1 MTVIEDTTG
10 AIVVTGA
17 TGNVGRALVRGLDEA
32 GRPVTAVARSVT
44 DADVPAGVRAEPA
57 DLAEPAGLRAA
68 FAGAGALFLLV
79 AGEDPHSVLTEAKS
93 AGIRRVVLLS
103 SQGAGTRPEAYRH
116 PRRFEEAVKESGL
129 DWTILRS
136 GGMATNAFAWAGSIS
151 ARREAAAPF
160 GDVGLPF
167 VDPDDV
173 AAVAAAALLDDG
185 HLNATYT
192 LTGPAPTTPRERAAA
207 IAAALGEP
215 VRFTE
220 QTEEEAHELM
230 SRFMPPA
237 AVEGTLAILG
247 HPTEEEQRPSPDV
260 ERVLERAPGSFADWA
275 ARNAPAFR

>member
-1 MTVIEDTTG
+1 MAVMEDITG

-17 TGNVGRALVRGLDEA
+17 TGNVGRALVRMLSEA
-32 GRPVTAVARSVT
+32 GPPVTAVARSVT
-44 DADVPAGVRAEPA
+44 VADVPAGVRAVPA

-68 FAGAGALFLLV
+68 FAGAEALFLLV
-79 AGEDPHSVLTEAKS
+79 AGEDPHGVLAEAKS
-93 AGIRRVVLLS
+93 AGICRVVLLS

-116 PRRFEEAVKESGL
+116 PRLFEEAVKESGL

-136 GGMATNAFAWAGSIS
+136 GGMATNALAWAESIS
-151 ARREAAAPF
+151 TRREAAAPF

-173 AAVAAAALLDDG
+173 AAVAAAALLGDG
-185 HLNATYT
+185 HLSATYT
-192 LTGPAPTTPRERAAA
+192 LTGPAPTSPRERAAT

-220 QTEEEAHELM
+220 QTEEEAHALM
-230 SRFMPPA
+230 SRFMPLP

-247 HPTEEEQRPSPDV
+247 RPTEEEQRPSPDV